1 LKSSIIT
8 YSKSKNLNC
17 SILIGDAL
25 LELFDDIL
33 CLPAS
38 IPSPTIKNSRFC
50 AQKQEVKQINW
61 FQQMTKQQHHHSQQH
76 LQQQKKINYGDCK
89 TNCAFLSFKKLF
101 CKNSCKIFC
110 NTGWLDGCG

>member
-50 AQKQEVKQINW
+50 VQKQEVKQINW
-61 FQQMTKQQHHHSQQH
+61 SQADDQATASSSSSQQH
-76 LQQQKKINYGDCK
+76 PQQQKKINYGDC
-89 TNCAFLSFKKLF
+89 
-101 CKNSCKIFC
+101 
-110 NTGWLDGCG
+110 